1 VKGMTVLCLA
11 GVLGALVG
19 GCAPPAP
26 PLVGVP
32 QPARVL
38 PIAKLPDGRQ
48 RLYFQ
53 WEYRDRDVSVKG
65 DGSARIAPPDSARI
79 DFVVSG
85 SLGSGH
91 ALLLED
97 TVVAPG
103 KDLVRRYLPPAPL
116 VWAALGRLA
125 VPAAP
130 DTVVRVEG
138 DTVRA
143 DIGQLGEGSSHTP
156 VWRVTFVGSLLVGA
170 ERLNG
175 GHIQETVVRRADGSM
190 EFQSPAERRT
200 LRLTH
205 VRSESVAGFE
215 PDVWRR

>member
-1 VKGMTVLCLA
+1 VAVLYLA
-11 GVLGALVG
+11 GALAGLVD
-19 GCAPPAP
+19 GCAPAP

-32 QPARVL
+32 EPARVL
-38 PIAKLPDGRQ
+38 PVAVLPAGRQ
-48 RLYFQ
+48 RLYFH
-53 WEYRDRDVSVKG
+53 WEYRDREVSVNG
-65 DGSARIAPPDSARI
+65 DGSARLAPPDSARI

-91 ALLLED
+91 ALLLDD

-125 VPAAP
+125 VPAAR
-130 DTVVRVEG
+130 DTVVRVQG
-138 DTVRA
+138 DTTRA
-143 DIGQLGEGSSHTP
+143 DIGMLGEGAGRTP
-156 VWRVTFVGSLLVGA
+156 VWRVTFVGSHLVGA
-170 ERLNG
+170 QRLKG

-190 EFQSPAERRT
+190 DFESPAERRT
-200 LRLTH
+200 LRLTR
-205 VRSESVAGFE
+205 VRSESVAEFE